1 MNEYILIF
9 RGFGRSPSWCHAV
22 VDEQGKKVL
31 VGELDDNP
39 GTTVTNAVEEV
50 AEGISRKLLSGDGDF
65 ELYEYVPKGLPKL
78 EPTFYR
84 IVWQGQP
91 GRFSEPAWEIVDP
104 TTDEWLQ
111 DAQDSVMSHDY
122 TSKVLGA
129 DRELTAVD
137 AREPEDLPL
146 AI

>member
-9 RGFGRSPSWCHAV
+9 RGFGRSPGWCHAV
-22 VDEQGKKVL
+22 VDKQEKKVL

-50 AEGISRKLLSGDGDF
+50 AEGVYGRLLSGDRDF

-84 IVWQGQP
+84 IVWRGQP
-91 GRFSEPAWEIVDP
+91 GRFSMPAWDVVDP
-104 TTDEWLQ
+104 NTDNWLRGIQ
-111 DAQDSVMSHDY
+111 GLVMSHHY
-122 TSKVLGA
+122 ASEALRA
-129 DRELTAVD
+129 DRKLTAVD
-137 AREPEDLPL
+137 AREPENLPL